1 MTKYRPGEKH
11 RCSTCSEEMFDK
23 LDKEDHEKRCN

>member
-1 MTKYRPGEKH
+1 MTKRIH